1 MSKIMLGME
10 IGASRLKIAEMKDDM
25 LSRFDAV
32 YLPDNIVR
40 GDELVAYDAM
50 SEFLKENARKKFR
63 TKSVALVLPDSA
75 TYVRRLNMPAMTEAQ
90 LKVNLPYEF
99 HDVINDD
106 KAGYL
111 FDYAMIRMNSNSD
124 GKPVSMD
131 LMASAVS
138 RELIEQYQDMFRH
151 AGMKLVKA
159 APRIMALGALV
170 RTVSEDAAAG
180 DFAMLDLGNAGT
192 RVDIFHNGVYEVTR
206 SIDIG
211 IHDVV
216 TAASEVLSCDPH
228 IAREY
233 LADDQD
239 NVLESEEC
247 RNVYSSISVEVMR
260 AINYYT
266 YENRDNNLENL
277 YFCGGGAWIQP
288 LMQELANTI
297 PLKLVSLSQLSEDYD
312 VSNALTDGPCAV
324 GICLE

>member
-1 MSKIMLGME
+1 MLLGME
-10 IGASRLKIAEMKDDM
+10 IGASRLKIAEMKEDS
-25 LSRFDAV
+25 LSRFSTV
-32 YLPDNIVR
+32 YLPDDIVR
-40 GDELVAYDAM
+40 GDALIAFDAM
-50 SEFLKENARKKFR
+50 SEFLKENAKKKFK
-63 TKSVALVLPDSA
+63 TNKVALVLPDSA

-99 HDVINDD
+99 HDVISDD

-111 FDYAMIRMNSNSD
+111 FDYSVIEMHTDSE
-124 GKPVSMD
+124 GKPTTMD

-138 RELIEQYQDMFRH
+138 KELIEQYQDMFRH

-159 APRIMALGALV
+159 APRIMALGALAH
-170 RTVSEDAAAG
+170 TVAESATAG
-180 DFAMLDLGNAGT
+180 DFAVLDLGHSGT
-192 RVDIFHNGVYEVTR
+192 RVDIFHDGVYEVTR

-216 TAASEVLSCDPH
+216 TAAADVLSCDPH

-233 LADDQD
+233 LVDNQD

-247 RNVYSSISVEVMR
+247 KNVYSSIAVEVMR

-277 YFCGGGAWIQP
+277 YFCGGGSWIHP

-297 PLKLVSLSQLSEDYD
+297 PLKLVSLSELSEEYD